1 MQLGAG
7 MVLVGED
14 ALKDFTKKNSFS
26 ARLALNCVGGRSALQ
41 LAACLGEG
49 GKLVTYG
56 GMSKQPLLVPTG
68 PLIFKDISLH
78 GFWMTRWYSKT
89 SAEKRKDMMDSL
101 ITLTKEGRLKAPEM
115 DFVPFDDFATAIRR
129 TLQGNRKQ
137 LLVMN

>member
-1 MQLGAG
+1 MRLGAG

-14 ALKDFTKKNSFS
+14 ALKDFIKRGSFS
-26 ARLALNCVGGRSALQ
+26 ARLALNCVGGRNALQ
-41 LAACLGEG
+41 LSSCLGEG

-56 GMSKQPLLVPTG
+56 GMSKQPLQVPTG

-78 GFWMTRWYSKT
+78 GFWMTRWYSKA
-89 SAEKRKDMMDSL
+89 SAEKRKEMMDYL
-101 ITLTKEGRLKAPEM
+101 IKLAEEGHLKAPEM

-129 TLQGNRKQ
+129 TLEGHRKQ